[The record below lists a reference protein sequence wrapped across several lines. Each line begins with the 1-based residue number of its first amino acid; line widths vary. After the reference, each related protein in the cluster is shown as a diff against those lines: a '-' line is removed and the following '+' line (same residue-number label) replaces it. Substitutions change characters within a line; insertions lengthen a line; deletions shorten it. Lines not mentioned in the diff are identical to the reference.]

1 MSRFD
6 RSMMVGVAGL
16 ALALGMTALP
26 AEAFE
31 VCPSTGA
38 VTVDLC
44 ADPGDAPELAA
55 KPKKRRAKPKPYQFN
70 PRNPYAR
77 KKPRDANQVRVRQLI
92 VLGDEESVA
101 GGSIKVWWEWQ
112 RDRGL
117 FRKVTSLA
125 RAGATGGDT
134 ANDIAQQM
142 DDLLQKKKKKKKNK
156 PRPDK
161 FRASKRALTVVQF
174 GLNDITQVY
183 STSELDDRWTF
194 MEGQLDRLKNA
205 GATAKG
211 RKVFL
216 ILPHDVG
223 RQPGWD
229 ASEAAALRNFSIH
242 WARKLSDYATPPSSG
257 FVAVDAL
264 TFFDRVMAKPSDWG
278 LSAATDIF
286 SGSRFDTVYSEA
298 GQKLLGALVE
308 HYLTQGWNWAN
319 TLDPGVGTTVPQLI
333 SDIDNGL
340 IDAYAFASET
350 ETPVFGFTV
359 GDTGT
364 SSGTA
369 FTAGDG
375 YRGIGIGWRLGEAT
389 GLAFVHAENTD
400 GIRYA
405 GRFGEERA
413 TVRGGLDGFAL
424 VHEGEGYVW
433 TARVL
438 WGREDLTR
446 SRFDALSGEAVRG
459 GTEVTSLRL
468 GQRLETA
475 FTVGG
480 ATLSP
485 WLGLE
490 FARRQVDG
498 YALDD
503 PYVGRVRFGDATLDE
518 RTLELGLR
526 FAAPER
532 TVEGL
537 GTLRLSGELAWVR
550 DFSDRTVALAITEGR
565 TRRVET
571 VELPSRDAL
580 RLGLSATLMRGD
592 GLSLGADWGMVR
604 GEAGTDQRV
613 GFRLGY
619 RFPVD

>member
-1 MSRFD
+1 MRHD
-6 RSMMVGVAGL
+6 ARMMAGVAGVALVLGL
-16 ALALGMTALP
+16 ATTP
-26 AEAFE
+26 AAAFE
-31 VCPSTGA
+31 VCTDDDPTAVAACPGTVADGA
-38 VTVDLC
+38 
-44 ADPGDAPELAA
+44 LAVQA
-55 KPKKRRAKPKPYQFN
+55 KKRGRGKPKPYRFD
-70 PRNPYAR
+70 PANPYAK
-77 KKPRDANQVRVRQLI
+77 KKPRDANQVRVKQLF

-101 GGSIKVWWEWQ
+101 GGSVKVWWEWQ

-134 ANDIAQQM
+134 DNDIAQQM
-142 DDLLQKKKKKKKNK
+142 DDLLQKKKKRKNK

-161 FRASKRALTVVQF
+161 FRASKKALTVVQI

-183 STSELDDRWTF
+183 NTSELDSRWTF
-194 MEGQLDRLKNA
+194 AEAQLDRLENA

-223 RQPGWD
+223 RQPGWT
-229 ASEAAALRNFSIH
+229 AKEAAALRSFSIH
-242 WARKLSDYATPPSSG
+242 WATKLTDYATPPTGG

-264 TFFDRVMAKPSDWG
+264 TFFDRVMDRPSNWG

-286 SGSRFDTVYSEA
+286 SGSRFNAVYSEA

-319 TLDPGVGTTVPQLI
+319 SLDPGVSTTVPQLI
-333 SDIDNGL
+333 ADIDNGL
-340 IDAYAFASET
+340 VDAYAFAAET
-350 ETPVFGFTV
+350 EMPVFGFTV
-359 GDTGT
+359 GDTGAP
-364 SSGTA
+364 SGTA

-375 YRGIGIGWRLGEAT
+375 YRGVGIGWRLGEAT
-389 GLAFVHAENTD
+389 GLAFVHAESVD

-438 WGREDLTR
+438 WGREDVNR

-459 GTEVTSLRL
+459 GTGVTSLRL

-532 TVEGL
+532 PVEGL
-537 GTLRLSGELAWVR
+537 GLLHLSGELAWVR
-550 DFSDRTVALAITEGR
+550 DFSDRTVELALTEGR

-580 RLGLSATLMRGD
+580 RVGLSATLVRGD
-592 GLSLGADWGMVR
+592 GLSLGADWGLVR
-604 GEAGTDQRV
+604 GDAGTDQRI